1 MDNTTGIVM
10 EIKKNIAYLMTSTGE
25 FTKVKVDKSK
35 PVPSIG
41 SQYSGL
47 PVQNVFMNNNLLR
60 YTSAACLAL
69 VIFLS
74 GGTAYTYY
82 KPVSTVTVSIN
93 PSMELKSN
101 LWNRVI
107 YVSPLNEDG
116 NKLLKEISVKNKAV
130 DDALTNILEQAKKDN
145 FINDNYKKDNKVI
158 TINISGKDMK
168 LSSFQKEVKR
178 DNLNTSIDIN
188 GTNIFNNSSN
198 KTNDNPSSTDNKD
211 TKPGKDSL
219 NNNMINN
226 NGDKSGSNGSADLGE
241 NNAAGKSKGNNSNN
255 NGNKKNN
262 STNPSS
268 KNLKDDS
275 YYKDNSKNKNNY
287 NKASDDDKYE
297 DSHKKEKNNQSESKH
312 YEDDKKVKKSDN
324 DKKEY

>member
-35 PVPSIG
+35 PIPSIG

-168 LSSFQKEVKR
+168 LSSFQKEVKK

-211 TKPGKDSL
+211 AKSGKDSL

-226 NGDKSGSNGSADLGE
+226 RDKSGSNGSADLDE

-268 KNLKDDS
+268 KNLKDDN
-275 YYKDNSKNKNNY
+275 YYKENSKNKNNY